1 MIINIEDE
9 EEMEWGKLKDE
20 EEIIDNINE
29 NGELIWRINELDFNI
44 NNMIDTLNRDVI
56 WRINLENWWILYCD
70 KWKRIE
76 LKKNAEYFINIF
88 ILF

>member
-29 NGELIWRINELDFNI
+29 NGELILIL
-44 NNMIDTLNRDVI
+44 MIWLI
-56 WRINLENWWILYCD
+56 H
-70 KWKRIE
+70 
-76 LKKNAEYFINIF
+76 
-88 ILF
+88 